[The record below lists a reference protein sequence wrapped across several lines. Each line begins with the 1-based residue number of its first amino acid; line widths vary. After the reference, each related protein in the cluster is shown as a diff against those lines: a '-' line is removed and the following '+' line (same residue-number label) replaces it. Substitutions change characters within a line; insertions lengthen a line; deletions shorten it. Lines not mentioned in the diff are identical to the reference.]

1 MNKVTEKHDKPEQP
15 PIAASGSP
23 PEVFCLRISHKNILC
38 NNCNKRGHIFSNC
51 KEPVTSYGILLFK
64 FERNVPK
71 ILMINRKDSICYFE
85 FIRGKYDINNINYMN
100 TLRNKVS
107 LIGRLGAKPEVV
119 KIDNGNALA
128 RFSIATNESYKNKEG
143 EWVENTQW
151 HNVKAWGKN
160 AELVEK
166 LLKKG
171 TEVAVE
177 GKIVNGNYTNK
188 EGETRY
194 STTIEIRDF
203 LVLTPKTE
211 K

>member
-1 MNKVTEKHDKPEQP
+1 
-15 PIAASGSP
+15 
-23 PEVFCLRISHKNILC
+23 
-38 NNCNKRGHIFSNC
+38 
-51 KEPVTSYGILLFK
+51 
-64 FERNVPK
+64 
-71 ILMINRKDSICYFE
+71 
-85 FIRGKYDINNINYMN
+85 MN

-151 HNVKAWGKN
+151 HNLKEWGKN

-194 STTIEIRDF
+194 STSIEIRDF
-203 LVLTPKTE
+203 LVLTSKTE